1 MWERVRVDPEAR
13 ARYRQHD
20 QQGRGIK
27 RVNITGGARPKP
39 GRDPMTDD
47 VVLALIAASHSA
59 DFSTRDQAAMTMGE
73 HLPNPA
79 VESRLVEMLCDS
91 DIAVQTDAT
100 ESLVTRGGRSGLE
113 AVLRDLGERL
123 EDPDSDHIAYLLQEL
138 QGSRNM
144 PILQEARAIVA
155 DGTDKTARDVLAEL
169 EQLFGH
175 YA

>member
-1 MWERVRVDPEAR
+1 
-13 ARYRQHD
+13 
-20 QQGRGIK
+20 
-27 RVNITGGARPKP
+27 
-39 GRDPMTDD
+39 
-47 VVLALIAASHSA
+47 
-59 DFSTRDQAAMTMGE
+59 
-73 HLPNPA
+73 
-79 VESRLVEMLCDS
+79 
-91 DIAVQTDAT
+91 
-100 ESLVTRGGRSGLE
+100 GLE

-123 EDPDSDHIAYLLQEL
+123 EDPDSVHIAYKLQEL